1 MITLVAI
8 ICSGILCQDV
18 VVPTKDMVAG
28 KADDPIPMEFTEMM
42 CRTEG
47 QHIALD
53 WLREESKHGGQY
65 AGWTLQFPIKC
76 VPGRYESP
84 RHA

>member
-8 ICSGILCQDV
+8 ICSGFLCQDV

-28 KADDPIPMEFTEMM
+28 KADDPIPMEYTEIM
-42 CRTEG
+42 CRAHG
-47 QHIALD
+47 IADAQD
-53 WLREESKHGGQY
+53 WLALQQQYRNWHISKI
-65 AGWTLQFPIKC
+65 LC
-76 VPGRYESP
+76 VPGKYESP